1 MENIEDI
8 EKDNIENNSKDKYFF
23 DFLNKC
29 NISCN
34 SLDNLDGILI
44 ERDILLGNKYDLI
57 KNDIPKLKEIIKSTF
72 NTSVQ
77 KNAEQNQRWP
87 LINLLRQLLKNY
99 GYQLVPKRIANGY
112 TKDGTKI
119 YKRLFEIKKI

>member
-1 MENIEDI
+1 MDAENS
-8 EKDNIENNSKDKYFF
+8 EKESKDKYFF

-29 NISCN
+29 NINCN
-34 SLDNLDGILI
+34 NLDNLDGILI
-44 ERDILLGNKYDLI
+44 ERDILLGNKYELI
-57 KNDIPKLKEIIKSTF
+57 KNDIPNLKEIIKSTF

-99 GYQLVPKRIANGY
+99 GYQLEPKRIANGY
-112 TKDGTKI
+112 TKDGIKI
-119 YKRLFEIKKI
+119 YKRLFEIKKIK